1 LDCAVRSAR
10 NLFRFVSYFL
20 YFCGEQWPVCFV
32 FPLLPCRAVAG
43 VSSGFPILFIASC
56 FCLTRVQWLSLGLI
70 FLLLLFSVFPP
81 LRARFLAQICWS
93 GFVFFVFPAR
103 RAARLDFLFSACS
116 LRVNFSVSVQSPSP
130 DQTVVFGF
138 HFAVSRFG
146 REARRLTKDLQSS
159 ICRPVEIRGLG
170 AGPCAASGFRLGAA
184 KSLCA
189 RIGFPV
195 PRSRS
200 ARAPSQCLLP
210 ISVFCVRSRQEL
222 ASFSPALARFPLVC
236 DLLNGQILSS
246 CV

>member
-1 LDCAVRSAR
+1 V
-10 NLFRFVSYFL
+10 
-20 YFCGEQWPVCFV
+20 Q
-32 FPLLPCRAVAG
+32 
-43 VSSGFPILFIASC
+43 SSGTFLFVVDFLFYSVASC

-93 GFVFFVFPAR
+93 GFIFLGFPAR
-103 RAARLDFLFSACS
+103 HAARPFPSLLVLSASISLSRFS
-116 LRVNFSVSVQSPSP
+116 RITGP
-130 DQTVVFGF
+130 DSCFRF

-146 REARRLTKDLQSS
+146 REARRLMKDLQSL
-159 ICRPVEIRGLG
+159 ICRSMEIQSKSS
-170 AGPCAASGFRLGAA
+170 GPCAASGFRLGAA

-189 RIGFPV
+189 RIGFPI

-200 ARAPSQCLLP
+200 AQAPWQCLLP